1 MLFLT
6 RIIYNHPFICYL
18 IFIYVYLIAT
28 LFRHLENTYLSR
40 LDICYDKSS
49 KNTTPCEECGDA
61 VETEDD
67 FAAVTA
73 IFGLQLALEVPR
85 VEIE

>member
-1 MLFLT
+1 MLFD
-6 RIIYNHPFICYL
+6 IHICIL
-18 IFIYVYLIAT
+18 DT

-40 LDICYDKSS
+40 LDICYNKSS
-49 KNTTPCEECGDA
+49 KNTTPCEESGDA